1 MEKLPSGLWKID
13 TIFGSC
19 LTGCGKVR
27 RESPDPD
34 DPLTK
39 LFDKLWDEAKT
50 DANGSSNAHP
60 KTKKLENRTRM
71 KRRTRFRGRVPSRK
85 TKAQTPEQKNQKNTN
100 HKSAQHKQN
109 TNSLISLIF
118 SLL

>member
-1 MEKLPSGLWKID
+1 MTIQATFGQTLIGANYVWEILCPHMEKLPSGLYKID
-13 TIFGSC
+13 TIFESC

-50 DANGSSNAHP
+50 DAERSSKAYP

-71 KRRTRFRGRVPSRK
+71 KSQTRFRVGLHRGIRRH
-85 TKAQTPEQKNQKNTN
+85 
-100 HKSAQHKQN
+100 HKHRHKR
-109 TNSLISLIF
+109 T
-118 SLL
+118 